1 MAIPYTSLD
10 PSATPN
16 FTTPRTQQCWVEYP
30 FSYANDS
37 TSKLYHHLMVMPGN
51 AYTPLAYNY
60 TMEDSTYKP
69 LGSLF
74 PDDANAFWVGDR
86 NVAPIGDNL
95 VQFDRMFATVPA
107 ARTEGA
113 PNYNFTFPKTGA
125 NGGSTAFKQAVYQST
140 DFTVTNGI
148 PETQFKMSSANSSY
162 YNVGDEI
169 FVDQDSGTFVRFVDQ
184 PDTTETELLGA
195 YVIYS
200 KAASGTNFL
209 YHARYKYP
217 EILSTTRQYYHATH
231 PNFYKRITYTRQ
243 DAVDQ
248 RDVDSLIDFRYVR
261 TDDIL
266 TVETADAFIVE
277 SIDSNYRFE
286 VTDQLSATSSP
297 SLREYNAITGVDSF
311 INGEPES
318 ARRWMGNIWEFAT
331 RRVRAN

>member
-10 PSATPN
+10 PSTTPN

-37 TSKLYHHLMVMPGN
+37 TSKLYHHLMVMPGDL
-51 AYTPLAYNY
+51 YTPLSYNY
-60 TMEDSTYKP
+60 TMDTYKP

-74 PDDANAFWVGDR
+74 PDDANAFWVGDGS
-86 NVAPIGDNL
+86 VSPVGDNL
-95 VQFDRMFATVPA
+95 VQFDRMFANVPT

-125 NGGSTAFKQAVYQST
+125 NGGSTANFQTVLNST

-148 PETQFKMSSANSSY
+148 PETEFKMSAANSTF

-169 FVDQDSGTFVRFVDQ
+169 FVNSGSGTYVRFVDQ
-184 PDTTETELLGA
+184 PDNNETELLGA
-195 YVIYS
+195 YIIYS
-200 KAASGTNFL
+200 KAASGSNFL
-209 YHARYKYP
+209 YHARYNKP

-231 PNFYKRITYTRQ
+231 PNFYKRITYTRENG
-243 DAVDQ
+243 VDQ
-248 RDVDSLIDFRYVR
+248 RDVDSLIDFRYVK

-266 TVETADAFIVE
+266 TVETANAFAVE

-286 VTDQLSATSSP
+286 VTDQLSASTNP
-297 SLREYNAITGVDSF
+297 SLREYNAIVGVNTF